1 MELVTN
7 DQQSGG
13 ICKTLFLYVYKS
25 FIFSK
30 NRMGPRT
37 DPCGKPYAIEEKE
50 ELQPF
55 IETYCLW
62 SVRYD
67 LSQLLDNS
75 RTQ

>member
-7 DQQSGG
+7 NQQSGG

-50 ELQPF
+50 EL
-55 IETYCLW
+55 
-62 SVRYD
+62 
-67 LSQLLDNS
+67 
-75 RTQ
+75 